1 MKFNFVCAYCNG
13 KLYTLFYYKG
23 KGIFNPVKNMK
34 RKATG
39 EITEIKYCSK
49 CNVLLNKG
57 GM

>member
-1 MKFNFVCAYCNG
+1 MKFVCAYCNG
-13 KLYTLFYYKG
+13 KLYSLFYYKG
-23 KGIFNPVKNMK
+23 NGIFNPVKNLR

-39 EITEIKYCSK
+39 ETMEIKYCSK